1 MTRDEVEKEIM
12 QYRTIF
18 PIVRLLDAGQVCG
31 NAPVEGHCPCHEL
44 WHKDDPCQNCISRQ
58 VMEDHAQRTK
68 LEYMGRDLY
77 QVTAVYREVDGAPCV
92 LELIQPL
99 DCDNLI
105 DPENSDRLMSSVS
118 GYHIKLY
125 HDALTGCYNRRY
137 YEDIIKGRSEPAGVA
152 VLDLDDF
159 KLYNDTYGHQ
169 AGDAALRTAVEVVR
183 GCIRKSDHL
192 IRYGGDEFLLVL
204 PGIAQAAFVAK
215 LERIRQQLH
224 TAVVPGY
231 TRLQISA
238 SIGGVMSRPGES
250 CEQAASRADRL
261 MYQAKNHKN
270 TVVTED
276 TTGAAAPSAAGRD
289 RQARQNILIVDDSEM
304 NRAILAEI
312 LGSDYNIL
320 EASNGQECLTML
332 DQYDTAIALILLDIV
347 MPVMDGFTCCA
358 ELRKRKETAHIP
370 ILLLTAK
377 AEDKDSVEASYR
389 GADDYVRKPFNP
401 EVLLA
406 KVAHLLDMRRRL
418 KQIYTR
424 TLLHTSSVSA
434 EKPEGTESEFM
445 QQVLSCIEGHA
456 SNPEFNVKV
465 LAGEL
470 HMSQAT
476 LYRKLKQHTDLS
488 AVELIRHIR
497 MTQAAFLLME
507 TSLPVTEVAERVG
520 FNDLPTFR
528 KHFTDMFGVSPSKY
542 AEDNQKNK

>member
-1 MTRDEVEKEIM
+1 MTRDEVEKEMM

-31 NAPVEGHCPCHEL
+31 SAPVEGHCPCHEL

-105 DPENSDRLMSSVS
+105 DPENSDRLMCSVS

-276 TTGAAAPSAAGRD
+276 TTGAAAPSAAGS
-289 RQARQNILIVDDSEM
+289 LHSSTEY
-304 NRAILAEI
+304 
-312 LGSDYNIL
+312 LGGS
-320 EASNGQECLTML
+320 
-332 DQYDTAIALILLDIV
+332 
-347 MPVMDGFTCCA
+347 
-358 ELRKRKETAHIP
+358 
-370 ILLLTAK
+370 
-377 AEDKDSVEASYR
+377 
-389 GADDYVRKPFNP
+389 
-401 EVLLA
+401 
-406 KVAHLLDMRRRL
+406 
-418 KQIYTR
+418 
-424 TLLHTSSVSA
+424 
-434 EKPEGTESEFM
+434 FM
-445 QQVLSCIEGHA
+445 E
-456 SNPEFNVKV
+456 
-465 LAGEL
+465 
-470 HMSQAT
+470 
-476 LYRKLKQHTDLS
+476 
-488 AVELIRHIR
+488 
-497 MTQAAFLLME
+497 
-507 TSLPVTEVAERVG
+507 
-520 FNDLPTFR
+520 
-528 KHFTDMFGVSPSKY
+528 
-542 AEDNQKNK
+542 